1 MGTDSARALLERAA
15 TLNLQTG
22 NLLSWG
28 CGRKKCPATPSE
40 EVSAA
45 LPAPGLPRGRGWGG
59 GCGGAWGSARS
70 PEAVPG
76 LLAARW
82 RPAGAEPSGAGPG
95 SGCPRRPSDR
105 RGRAGPPGGLGA

>member
-45 LPAPGLPRGRGWGG
+45 LPAPGLPRGRGGG
-59 GCGGAWGSARS
+59 G
-70 PEAVPG
+70 G
-76 LLAARW
+76 L
-82 RPAGAEPSGAGPG
+82 
-95 SGCPRRPSDR
+95 R
-105 RGRAGPPGGLGA
+105 RGLGERPEP

>member
-1 MGTDSARALLERAA
+1 MGTDGARALLERAA

-45 LPAPGLPRGRGWGG
+45 LPAPGLPRGRGEAAAGP
-59 GCGGAWGSARS
+59 GGA
-70 PEAVPG
+70 PG
-76 LLAARW
+76 ALSRGRGRW
-82 RPAGAEPSGAGPG
+82 LPAGAPRERSRAVLGPARAAPAA
-95 SGCPRRPSDR
+95 PRTGTAA
-105 RGRAGPPGGLGA
+105 RGRLA